1 MLAVAILLSVLF
13 VLPAMGEDGSGSE
26 EPFFVLSEGEPTGD
40 AQMHFP
46 REMID
51 MIVNPFRI

>member
-26 EPFFVLSEGEPTGD
+26 EPFFVLSEGEPGD
-40 AQMHFP
+40 ALMHFP